1 MNGHFVNLK
10 DQRFGE
16 KNLLNSYL
24 KEHPF
29 RLKKLLEK
37 YFVSA
42 ETLCN
47 ILKSRYFKTI
57 CFEVMTVA
65 RQENNKQLMYKNKK
79 TAQLK
84 H

>member
-1 MNGHFVNLK
+1 MNGHFINLK

-16 KNLLNSYL
+16 KNLLNYYL

-37 YFVSA
+37 HLVSA

-47 ILKSRYFKTI
+47 TLKSRYFKTI